1 MFSVVC
7 VCQSVCSGGCS
18 YVTIT
23 IMHWTSPYRVPPA
36 PHPCYWYLVAKT
48 CEWWIF
54 AHNNIK
60 ITSQCLSASCLSL
73 FTVRQPYV
81 KDHVKTTFCFSKW
94 LITRY
99 FVLPSL
105 GVRPKFRST
114 DCRVI
119 IFKVRGLLAELF
131 LLFDWKYFGVEISR
145 RTTCRRRADDLRM
158 TCRWPADDT
167 RVRLQARF
175 GWRMTYVIRNV
186 IRTLAWV
193 AQFYAV
199 LHLVS
204 STVKG
209 TRLISQKVK

>member
-1 MFSVVC
+1 MSKLQGALKMFMLGMLKTILKTMLKYEKKIITLYGTCRNWAADFVFLLRFAR
-7 VCQSVCSGGCS
+7 
-18 YVTIT
+18 VTEVRHIYD
-23 IMHWTSPYRVPPA
+23 PYGQTDRNNNPERI
-36 PHPCYWYLVAKT
+36 KF
-48 CEWWIF
+48 IF
-54 AHNNIK
+54 
-60 ITSQCLSASCLSL
+60 
-73 FTVRQPYV
+73 
-81 KDHVKTTFCFSKW
+81 
-94 LITRY
+94 
-99 FVLPSL
+99 
-105 GVRPKFRST
+105 
-114 DCRVI
+114 
-119 IFKVRGLLAELF
+119 LAELF